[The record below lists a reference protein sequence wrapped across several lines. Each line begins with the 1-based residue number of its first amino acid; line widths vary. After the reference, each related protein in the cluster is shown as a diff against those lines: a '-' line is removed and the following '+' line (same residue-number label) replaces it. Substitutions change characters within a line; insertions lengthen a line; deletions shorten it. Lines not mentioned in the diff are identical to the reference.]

1 MKIARIVAPRK
12 FEFDH
17 VSDPVINE
25 KNQSLIKLER
35 WSICGSDIRAF
46 YGQEFDDDKYPL
58 GIGDPCHELA
68 GTIIETTDKKLKVGD
83 RAIVFPTIGGYGGLV
98 EYLSLPS
105 SNIVKLPSHGDLTEW
120 ITCQPAATAMYG
132 CKSVGSW
139 IGKTVAI
146 IGQGG
151 IGLSFTA
158 MISKLGAERII
169 ACDNLAYRLKYAKK
183 FGATDCV
190 NGSDIDLVEAI
201 RELTNGTMVDVVVDA
216 AGYSESF
223 QVAPKLLK
231 REGLFVLFGLHHE
244 TDSDNKLL
252 SAQSV
257 NELIRDEIVIKSIG
271 PAGRAEPTEHIKQM
285 IKLKERGWWDPA
297 NLLTH
302 EMKFNEI
309 NEAYDM
315 YENRKDN
322 IIKVVM
328 S

>member
-1 MKIARIVAPRK
+1 MKIARLVGPRK
-12 FEFDH
+12 FEFQNIA
-17 VSDPVINE
+17 DPVMGKNE
-25 KNQSLIKLER
+25 SIIKLER
-35 WSICGSDIRAF
+35 WSICGTDIRSV
-46 YGQEFDDDKYPL
+46 YGHEFAEDKYPL
-58 GIGDPCHELA
+58 GIGDHCHELA
-68 GTIIETTDKKLKVGD
+68 GTIVDTKDKNLKTGD

-120 ITCQPAATAMYG
+120 VPCQPAATAMYG

-158 MISKLGAERII
+158 MISKLGAARII
-169 ACDNLAYRLKYAKK
+169 ACDNLAYRLKYAKQ

-190 NGSDIDLVEAI
+190 NASEIALDEGV
-201 RELTNGTMVDVVVDA
+201 RELTNGVMVDVVVDA

-223 QVAPKLLK
+223 QIAPKLLR
-231 REGLFVLFGLHHE
+231 REGLFVLFGIHHD
-244 TDSDNKLL
+244 TDSTNKIL
-252 SAQSV
+252 SAQAV

-271 PAGRAEPTEHIKQM
+271 PAGRADPTQHIREM

-297 NLLTH
+297 NLITH
-302 EMKFNEI
+302 EMKLDEI
-309 NEAYDM
+309 NEVYDM